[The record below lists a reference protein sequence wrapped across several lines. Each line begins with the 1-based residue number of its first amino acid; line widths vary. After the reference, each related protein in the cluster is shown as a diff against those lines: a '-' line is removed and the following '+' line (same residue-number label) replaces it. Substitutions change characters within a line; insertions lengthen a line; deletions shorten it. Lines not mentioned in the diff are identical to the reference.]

1 MHSCGLALEMS
12 TNYPENNELALDTRL
27 LSDFIFELNIS
38 RRCVTSYPKGHPL
51 IHASMQKVVSLL
63 PALLEFREE
72 ITLGIARDTLI
83 FEQSFLDR
91 KNPVYKDY
99 AKVLFSRGIAT
110 ITFARKL
117 EAEEIHRFNEILGL
131 SLENIREKGG
141 VEQMINSASIRHIRV
156 KAIRYDLFRVIEKDQ
171 IETEEDDKKSS
182 TVWEN
187 FVRHLLDGTIDPL
200 GVYVAPPEE
209 VDPEI
214 LARIMNE
221 QSWKDSR
228 SRELSYDH
236 VIASY
241 IRGVFGY
248 EHEPVKRKAY
258 LDRLSRFVSN
268 LNSEMRSKFL
278 TDTFKSLATNEE
290 CAEEVLSEFPQGI
303 ILETLENMNSRNLS
317 PSPFVLSLLQKLAK
331 HSRAGGGAK
340 TALTEVEA
348 TGQELK
354 EKLSIIFR
362 EDDIETLVPKSYQDT
377 LQSIIAAEKI
387 TGLDLE
393 EIEVLKKSLDS
404 RCVDIQISAIILEI
418 FKSGLTQDM
427 EVLKQNLVDACSYF
441 LEIGDFQALSELH
454 GRLTDCQNTPHGGEN
469 SQMMEVLATFGKPE
483 FTQEVLAGLRLC
495 GKEKYPHIN
504 KLIHKVG
511 KPFVEPVLDH
521 LAEEPSRSIRRFCID
536 LLLEMGDVVRDA
548 ALSRLRDKKWYFL
561 RNLIL
566 ILRNLDDPA
575 ILPEIKK
582 LRGHPHPRVREE
594 VFKTLSHFQDPDA
607 ERMLLEDLSSQ
618 EKEIQRTAVQL
629 AEDSQSPEVFNK
641 LLELLNRGGIF
652 GANFDLKIE
661 VIRTLAEIGNPK
673 SLPHLERLLRS
684 KNFLHRQAMNR
695 LKAEVIRSLEFYPT
709 KEIGVLLEKFSRVR
723 DNELANLA
731 FQTLKNAQQRISP

>member
-1 MHSCGLALEMS
+1 MS
-12 TNYPENNELALDTRL
+12 AHNPENNERALDTRL

-38 RRCVTSYPKGHPL
+38 RRCVTSYPKDHPL
-51 IHASMQKVVSLL
+51 IRGSAEKVASLL

-99 AKVLFSRGIAT
+99 AKVLFSRGIGAL
-110 ITFARKL
+110 TFERKL
-117 EAEEIHRFNEILGL
+117 EAEELLRFNEML
-131 SLENIREKGG
+131 SLSQENIREKGG
-141 VEQMINSASIRHIRV
+141 IEQMIDSAGIRHLRV
-156 KAIRYDLFRVIEKDQ
+156 KGIRYDLFRIIENDQ
-171 IETEEDDKKSS
+171 IETEEEDKKSS
-182 TVWEN
+182 TIWEN
-187 FVRHLLDGTIDPL
+187 FVRHLLDGTLDPSGAHL
-200 GVYVAPPEE
+200 AGPVEI
-209 VDPEI
+209 DPEI

-221 QSWKDSR
+221 QAWNDSR

-241 IRGVFGY
+241 IRGAFGY

-268 LNSEMRSKFL
+268 LNSEMRLKFL
-278 TDTFKSLATNEE
+278 GDTFKSLAANQA

-303 ILETLENMNSRNLS
+303 ILETLENMTSRNLS

-331 HSRAGGGAK
+331 HSQAGGGSK
-340 TALTEVEA
+340 TTLTEVEA

-362 EDDIETLVPKSYQDT
+362 EDDIEALVPKDYRDT
-377 LQSIIAAEKI
+377 LQKIIAAEKI
-387 TGLDLE
+387 TSLDLA
-393 EIEVLKKSLDS
+393 EIEVLKTSLDTHS
-404 RCVDIQISAIILEI
+404 VDIQISAIILEI
-418 FKSGLTQDM
+418 FKSGLTQDL
-427 EVLKQNLVDACSYF
+427 EVLKKNLVDACSYF
-441 LEIGDFQALSELH
+441 LEIGHFQALSELH
-454 GRLTDCQNTPHGGEN
+454 GRLVDCQNTPLGGGN
-469 SQMMEVLATFGKPE
+469 SQMREVLATFEKAE
-483 FTQEVLAGLRLC
+483 FTQEVLTGLRLC
-495 GKEKYPHIN
+495 GKEKYPHIS
-504 KLIHKVG
+504 KLIQKVG

-536 LLLEMGDVVRDA
+536 LLLEMGGVVRDA
-548 ALSRLRDKKWYFL
+548 ALSRLQDKRWYFL

-566 ILRNLDDPA
+566 ILRNLDDPSV
-575 ILPEIKK
+575 LPEIKK
-582 LRGHPHPRVREE
+582 LRGHRHPRVREE

-607 ERMLLEDLSSQ
+607 ERMLLEDLASQ

-629 AEDSQSPEVFNK
+629 AEDSQNPEVFNK

-652 GANFDLKIE
+652 GTNFDLKIE

-673 SLPHLERLLRS
+673 SLPHLERLFRS
-684 KNFLHRQAMNR
+684 KNLLHRQAMNR

-709 KEIGVLLEKFSRVR
+709 QEASLLLEKFSRIR
-723 DNELANLA
+723 DHELVNLTS
-731 FQTLKNAQQRISP
+731 QTLKNVRLRMSP